1 MRKLTALIMT
11 VVLIAAF
18 LVSCSSKPVPKPAAE
33 TSSEAAVSSSAP
45 AEKAT
50 ISFYSLPY
58 FAAADGKNGSFE
70 QQLIAAFNQL
80 HPEITVNYVKLE
92 TGTSGEEAL
101 KKALEAKEADI
112 LYDSAE
118 RLAGY
123 ARVGKLADLSSLF
136 TDELK
141 KDLPENVVLACGMSG
156 TPYMLPLSVSPYLM
170 AFNKEMLEKAGILNL
185 LPYER
190 NKDRSWTTEEYT
202 ALLSAMKEKLP
213 VGASSGV
220 LYAKSS
226 SGDGATRSL
235 MENLYGAEFVNKE
248 YSAYTIGSSQGEQ
261 AFAWLNK
268 TVQDNLLAVD
278 ANKTASDT
286 VKDFADGKT
295 AHTLLY
301 TVGLKNNYAQGKKD
315 NFTEILMPYPG
326 QSGKAPTFE
335 YALSGAAVFDNGDT
349 KRIEAAKVFI
359 DFLASNRQWSRILA
373 VSTGGL
379 SPQLSKDELR
389 YDTEFAYA
397 ESVRPLF
404 GRYVPLTEGY
414 DMMKTYWFPTL
425 AAASQK
431 DAKTADI
438 LQAFVKTADQTVTDA
453 IKAREDAA
461 KKGDE
466 NTSSAASSSKSGKK
480 KKN

>member
-18 LVSCSSKPVPKPAAE
+18 LVSCSSKPVQKPVAE
-33 TSSEAAVSSSAP
+33 TSSEAASSSAP
-45 AEKAT
+45 AEKVT
-50 ISFYSLPY
+50 INFYSLPY
-58 FAAADGKNGSFE
+58 FAAADNENGSFE

-80 HPEITVNYVKLE
+80 HPEITVNYIKLE

-101 KKALEAKEADI
+101 KKALEAKELDL

-123 ARVGKLADLSSLF
+123 AREGKLADLSSLF

-141 KDLPENVVLACGMSG
+141 KNLPENVVLACGVSG
-156 TPYMLPLSVSPYLM
+156 KPYMMPLSVSPYLM

-190 NKDRSWTTEEYT
+190 NKDRSWTVEEYT
-202 ALLSAMKEKLP
+202 ALLAAMKEKLP
-213 VGASSGV
+213 AGASSGV

-235 MENLYGAEFVNKE
+235 MENLYGAEFVNNE

-268 TVQDNLLAVD
+268 TVQDGLLAVD
-278 ANKTASDT
+278 ASKTASDT

-301 TVGLKNNYAQGKKD
+301 TVGLKNNYAQSKKD
-315 NFTEILMPYPG
+315 NFTELLMPYPG

-335 YALSGAAVFDNGDT
+335 YALSGASVFDNGDN

-359 DFLASNRQWSRILA
+359 DFLANNRQWSRILA

-397 ESVRPLF
+397 ESVRPLL
-404 GRYVPLTEGY
+404 GRHVPLTEGY
-414 DMMKTYWFPTL
+414 DMMKTYWFSTL
-425 AAASQK
+425 AAATQK
-431 DAKTADI
+431 DAKTAD
-438 LQAFVKTADQTVTDA
+438 LLKAFVQTADQTVTDA
-453 IKAREDAA
+453 IKARESAA

-466 NTSSAASSSKSGKK
+466 NTSSAASSK
-480 KKN
+480 

>member
-1 MRKLTALIMT
+1 MRKLSALIMT

-33 TSSEAAVSSSAP
+33 ASSEAATSSSAS
-45 AEKAT
+45 AEKVT

-58 FAAADGKNGSFE
+58 FAAANGDNGSFE
-70 QQLIAAFNQL
+70 AQLIAAFNQL
-80 HPEITVNYVKLE
+80 HPEITVNYVSLE
-92 TGTSGEEAL
+92 PGATGEDTLLKAGASGQV
-101 KKALEAKEADI
+101 DI

-123 ARVGKLADLSSLF
+123 ARNGKLADLASLF

-141 KDLPENVVLACGMSG
+141 KDLPENVVLACGVSG
-156 TPYMLPLSVSPYLM
+156 KPYMMPLSVSPYLM
-170 AFNKEMLEKAGILNL
+170 AFNKEMLESAGILNL

-190 NKDRSWTTEEYT
+190 NKDRSWTVEEYT

-226 SGDGATRSL
+226 SGDAATRSL
-235 MENLYGAEFVNKE
+235 MQNLYGAEFVNKD
-248 YSAYTIGSSQGEQ
+248 YSAYTIGSSQGEE

-268 TVQDNLLAVD
+268 TVQDGLLFVD
-278 ANKTASDT
+278 TEKTASDT
-286 VKDFADGKT
+286 VKDFADGKA

-301 TVGLKNNYAQGKKD
+301 TVGLQNNYAQSKKD
-315 NFTEILMPYPG
+315 SFTEILMPYPG

-335 YALSGAAVFDNGDT
+335 YTLSGAAVFDNGDS

-359 DFLASNRQWSRILA
+359 DFLANNRQWSRILA

-389 YDTEFAYA
+389 YDSEFAYA

-414 DMMKTYWFPTL
+414 DMMKTYWFPAL

-431 DAKTADI
+431 DAKTPDI
-438 LQAFVKTADQTVTDA
+438 LAAFVKNADQTITDA
-453 IKAREDAA
+453 VLARDNSA
-461 KKGDE
+461 KEADKD
-466 NTSSAASSSKSGKK
+466 TSSAASSSKSGKK
-480 KKN
+480 KK